1 MEAFLRETKHLLE
14 SAQGDSRKNIHVV
27 LGNESCDLDSAV
39 SALVWAYHLSKQEE
53 TQHKWDVVVPVLN
66 IPRHDFPLRTEVT
79 HFLSTLNHD
88 DSLVFRDDV
97 NINNLHAD
105 GRLSLT
111 LVDHNTLSRADA
123 HLDAVVKEIIDHH
136 SNNRHGDDEEEICVT
151 IETVGSCCTL
161 VAEKILAENCDVIDD
176 GIAKLLLGPILVDTV
191 NLSASAGKATAKDIT
206 MVEELSKLCPDLD
219 KDKMYQELQ
228 EAKADI
234 SGFTSDE
241 ILRKDFKCV
250 TGASM
255 NIGMSSIPMNLNDFV
270 EKPSVERDL
279 HDFCSSKNLRLLV
292 LMSLTLNQDDEAHRQ
307 ISVYS
312 SNTSDSMKDE
322 LLQTLDESSSPEL
335 ILSELE
341 TDSPGV
347 VVFSQ
352 GNVKASRKQV
362 LPLVKDFLTS
372 QENSSTADEEEQ
384 EDEVVTESDMSD
396 INATLLRLS
405 SNANNAN
412 DPLATDDPF
421 DMGDNQGISSPD
433 SSGIDAGSALLDLDL
448 FQGNPNGM
456 PTSESGTFSSAD
468 SAGTLGFTPSSPGSD
483 AVGFGNDTEELLG
496 LDPFGSGQPMDS
508 ATTPVPPSNPF
519 EQSSSDD
526 LFGLDAFMTQP
537 VAASDPTPASFGD
550 PVIHDYAADP
560 FGVSITIDPE
570 AQESESTSVTLSGN
584 NPFGMDGETSSS
596 DLLGLGTL
604 TTSTDS
610 ESQPL
615 SDPFSSI
622 MEMTVHSS
630 VSTTVESSSTDLGD
644 FLNQHPGSPDQE
656 VSKGENGQDA
666 FFVTS
671 SSSNPFPVSDES
683 KNDSFGM
690 DNFGFQTNEPKLEDG
705 FPDPFGGT
713 VVSTS
718 SDVDFESVVMDT
730 SGFGDDYQSG
740 ISEPGVVKEPVEE
753 VSADPSP
760 SFVAG
765 LDEKEISSA
774 SNFDQDE
781 LDVQE
786 GQPEMTPEITITET
800 SDNEKVDSDVEY
812 SDNFEEESPRDVN
825 PEVEDEGFNE
835 NEEAEAAPSLEDEI
849 NEIWD
854 EVKPDEEDDDDYE
867 DEEDIREEDQE
878 VDLVAAPGEKNSRTA
893 DEEDDAEATL
903 SEENIVLD
911 VAPESLAQAVP
922 DVVGDSQENDV
933 QSFLESEMEE
943 TEEQPTEAFIP
954 EKYLQE
960 VDDVVT
966 EEEEQELQAL
976 QQAQLDVEHQAPE
989 ADIPGETLIGTE
1001 NIVSPLIDQEVTE
1014 GPDNFEFKESEPSGS
1029 TEESV
1034 PEEML
1039 FEDDQERSP
1048 VDRQDSLDQDGMT
1061 SDLQDQHSSR
1071 EDEESPLSEPQPVE
1085 EVENVVATMIA
1096 QEMLDAQ
1103 VSILDHQDTQ
1113 EDQES
1118 IPAENLILESS
1129 FAENVQQ
1136 DMVSVLGTGAEVDDK
1151 NQGEIEDKN
1160 VDQSLGDD
1168 SNDEVLDTNNV
1179 DLQVEFTHLKSD
1191 ENAEDQD
1198 SAVEDSDVQP
1208 AMLGDNGGFSD
1219 LLQGGQESERRFSS
1233 PSDDAI
1239 GRTYPEEA
1247 EPLEQL
1253 DEDTQAPVDDVAPL
1267 ESNEVPG
1274 DLPLDLVMEA
1284 ESLERNISPISDD
1297 AQTRSSEITSP
1308 DSEFTSDVISEDPSS
1323 GDSYIVTDLSHDV
1336 TNFQIGDIKEEE
1348 EDQVTESTETTE
1360 VNLVDTTLE
1369 EKLDDFENH
1378 TNGDCDG
1385 SFTEEIPKDLEIGV
1399 IEDHFSEEPQ
1409 VQKDEMERFS
1419 IPTEVGLCD
1428 SGRSSPKVT
1437 EQDNSAMQEE
1447 AHDLVE
1453 GVIKMAKYAYIEQL
1467 HQDQANLREVST
1479 TEHGE
1484 EELSNASEDAWLV
1497 QRAEVAMQ
1505 EHESVV
1511 LATEVLSNGDIVLEA
1526 SSASQEESLLY
1537 PQKLNSDDDDQIIS
1551 ASLIQQEHSAPASV
1565 EVFGNS
1571 LLDEVTPDEQ
1581 QEDANG
1587 VSSLNGDIEEP
1598 ALEHQS
1604 EEILL
1609 ATSLSV
1615 ESTEPQDM
1623 KQTSDGLESSSYEAE
1638 DVLQPDEENYLH
1650 VEPVASVV
1658 EEEISQ
1664 VAVPQEENCL
1674 PVEPRESVFEVESA
1688 EPLDMEH
1695 TREGL
1700 EASSSG
1706 VKDVLQLDEE
1716 NEFPVEPV
1724 ESVFEDKIAQVAVS
1738 QEENCLPVEPVE
1750 SVFEVESAEPLN
1762 MEQTRESFES
1772 STNEAEDVLQ
1782 PDEEK
1787 DLPVEP
1793 VESVVEVESAEPLD
1807 LEQTREGLEA
1817 SSSGFEDVL
1826 QPDEENEFPVEPVE
1840 SVFEDKIAQV
1850 AVSQE
1855 ESCLPVEPVESVFEV
1870 ESAEPL
1876 NMEQTRESFESST
1889 NEAEDVL
1896 QPDEEKDL
1904 PVEPVESVVEVESAE
1919 PLDLEQTREG
1929 LEASSSGFE
1938 DVLQPD
1944 EENEFPVE
1952 PVESVFED
1960 KIAQVAVSQEESC
1973 LPVEP
1978 VESVVEVESTEPLDL
1993 EQTSEGPESSSYE
2006 AEDVL
2011 QPEEENDLPVEPVES
2026 VVEEEISQEENYE
2039 ENDLPVEP
2047 VESVVE
2053 EEISQVVVSQEESPL
2068 MSSTADLEEEEVQDV
2083 SEPEVVAISEA
2094 NTEQGVPLSTEE
2106 NQKDTA
2112 DEEPQS
2118 EIEVNIII
2126 NEEQGLQDVSSKS
2139 EESSLG
2145 KTKLIVEDD
2154 VRDVDIDVERE
2165 DKPAALYGLADILEY
2180 VDPDGNVE
2188 GSADSAVR
2196 PSTLSLPNKS
2206 TPKSHRLLSTGTP
2219 GSALSDTGTPLTPIS
2234 MSSLDMLTPDT
2245 DDILDR
2251 SQDDVAE
2258 EGDSEKLAVP
2268 LAAKRPVSI
2277 DPDMAE
2283 DIHGEWDDKKRLMD
2297 DIVEKER
2304 RKSMTEKPT
2313 HHRELSV
2320 ATAEAM
2326 KNMEGVTLPD
2336 EWQDDEFS
2344 QQKLAGVDSTQEEE
2358 SFFRR
2363 KVPSTDGKLRTRDS
2377 MMSDDGSVE
2386 GMSAW
2391 AERLAGDDNFDEDED
2406 GDLSPLQDDTL
2417 QRARADVEAIPEYT
2431 AKEEM
2436 EDRRNW
2442 RKVCIANKEFT
2453 VDMRAINPYKKVLS
2467 HGGYYGEGV
2476 NAIIVIASCYMPERS
2491 RKDYN
2496 YIMNN
2501 LFLYVIS
2508 TLELLVAQEYMIVYF
2523 HGAAPKDRIPSLNW
2537 MRKCYQMIDRKLRKN
2552 LKGLFIVHPTT
2563 WLRTIVRFTRPFI
2576 SSKFSKKLKF
2586 VENLEELSTMVTM
2599 EYVYVP
2605 DEVRRFDEERYEK
2618 DGGALWGW
2626 IRGRGRSGS
2635 ESGSCYT
2642 MGPDYDT
2649 THHDEE
2655 YIDEMLYCPTSRAA
2669 RRRVSMQL
2677 RRGNFA
2683 LSALSKERAKDFED
2697 FDSSDYIEDDMFG
2710 DIEDDGDEEGGEEDE
2725 EEETD
2730 GGENNLKDEDTVED
2744 VRCHDLHQDLEYD
2757 EEFHPLPRYHPG
2769 EQHRHYLHHPLETVD
2784 LEETRRTPS
2793 GTHIQ
2798 RHKRKQSGKR

>member
-14 SAQGDSRKNIHVV
+14 SAQGDSRKNIHVI
-27 LGNESCDLDSAV
+27 LSNESCDLDSAV
-39 SALVWAYHLSKQEE
+39 SALVWAYHLSKEE

-123 HLDAVVKEIIDHH
+123 HLDAVVKEIIDHR

-151 IETVGSCCTL
+151 IEMVGSCCTL

-234 SGFTSDE
+234 SGFTCDE

-347 VVFSQ
+347 VVYSQ

-412 DPLATDDPF
+412 DPMATDDPF

-537 VAASDPTPASFGD
+537 VAASDPTPAPFGD

-560 FGVSITIDPE
+560 FGVSITVDPE

-604 TTSTDS
+604 TTSTYS

-615 SDPFSSI
+615 SDPFSSM
-622 MEMTVHSS
+622 MESTVHSS

-644 FLNQHPGSPDQE
+644 FLNQQPGSP
-656 VSKGENGQDA
+656 
-666 FFVTS
+666 S
-671 SSSNPFPVSDES
+671 SSSNPFTVSDES

-690 DNFGFQTNEPKLEDG
+690 DNFGFQTSEPKLEDG

-718 SDVDFESVVMDT
+718 SDVYFDSVVMDT

-786 GQPEMTPEITITET
+786 GQPEMRPEITITET

-812 SDNFEEESPRDVN
+812 SDNFEESPRDVN

-835 NEEAEAAPSLEDEI
+835 NEEAGAAPSLEDEI

-867 DEEDIREEDQE
+867 NEEDEREEDQE
-878 VDLVAAPGEKNSRTA
+878 VDQAAAPGEKNSSTA
-893 DEEDDAEATL
+893 DEDDAEATL

-911 VAPESLAQAVP
+911 VAPESIAQEVSE
-922 DVVGDSQENDV
+922 DSEENDV
-933 QSFLESEMEE
+933 QSFQQSEVEE

-960 VDDVVT
+960 VDDVMT

-989 ADIPGETLIGTE
+989 ADIPGETLIGIE
-1001 NIVSPLIDQEVTE
+1001 NIVSPLIDQEVME
-1014 GPDNFEFKESEPSGS
+1014 EPDNFEFKESEPSGS

-1034 PEEML
+1034 PEEMS
-1039 FEDDQERSP
+1039 FEDDQDRSP
-1048 VDRQDSLDQDGMT
+1048 VDDQDLKDQLRLT
-1061 SDLQDQHSSR
+1061 SDLQDQDFTR
-1071 EDEESPLSEPQPVE
+1071 EDDEFSPSEPQPVE

-1103 VSILDHQDTQ
+1103 ESNLDHQDTQ

-1160 VDQSLGDD
+1160 LDQSLGDD

-1208 AMLGDNGGFSD
+1208 AMVGDNGGFSD
-1219 LLQGGQESERRFSS
+1219 LLQGGQESERSFSS
-1233 PSDDAI
+1233 PSDDAME
-1239 GRTYPEEA
+1239 RTYPEEA

-1253 DEDTQAPVDDVAPL
+1253 DEDTLATVDDVAPL

-1284 ESLERNISPISDD
+1284 ESLERNISPISDE

-1348 EDQVTESTETTE
+1348 EEQVTESTESTE

-1378 TNGDCDG
+1378 TNGDGDG
-1385 SFTEEIPKDLEIGV
+1385 SLTEEIPKDLENGV

-1447 AHDLVE
+1447 AQNLVE
-1453 GVIKMAKYAYIEQL
+1453 GVIKMARYAYIEQL

-1511 LATEVLSNGDIVLEA
+1511 PATEVLSNGDIVLEA

-1537 PQKLNSDDDDQIIS
+1537 PQKLNSGDDDQIIS

-1587 VSSLNGDIEEP
+1587 VSSLNGNIEEP
-1598 ALEHQS
+1598 ALEHDS

-1609 ATSLSV
+1609 AASLSV

-1623 KQTSDGLESSSYEAE
+1623 EQTSDGLESSSYEAE
-1638 DVLQPDEENYLH
+1638 DVLQPDEESCLP
-1650 VEPVASVV
+1650 VEPVESVF
-1658 EEEISQ
+1658 EDKFAQ
-1664 VAVPQEENCL
+1664 VAVPQEESCL
-1674 PVEPRESVFEVESA
+1674 PVEPVESVFEVEPA

-1700 EASSSG
+1700 EVSSSG
-1706 VKDVLQLDEE
+1706 V
-1716 NEFPVEPV
+1716 
-1724 ESVFEDKIAQVAVS
+1724 
-1738 QEENCLPVEPVE
+1738 
-1750 SVFEVESAEPLN
+1750 
-1762 MEQTRESFES
+1762 
-1772 STNEAEDVLQ
+1772 
-1782 PDEEK
+1782 
-1787 DLPVEP
+1787 
-1793 VESVVEVESAEPLD
+1793 
-1807 LEQTREGLEA
+1807 
-1817 SSSGFEDVL
+1817 EDVL

-1876 NMEQTRESFESST
+1876 
-1889 NEAEDVL
+1889 
-1896 QPDEEKDL
+1896 
-1904 PVEPVESVVEVESAE
+1904 
-1919 PLDLEQTREG
+1919 DLEHTREG
-1929 LEASSSGFE
+1929 LEVSSSGVE

-1978 VESVVEVESTEPLDL
+1978 VESVVEVESAEPLDL
-1993 EQTSEGPESSSYE
+1993 EQTRDGLESSSYE

-2011 QPEEENDLPVEPVES
+2011 QPKEENDLPVEPVES
-2026 VVEEEISQEENYE
+2026 VVEKEISQEENYE

-2053 EEISQVVVSQEESPL
+2053 EEISQVVVSQEESL

-2106 NQKDTA
+2106 NPRDTA

-2118 EIEVNIII
+2118 EIEVNVII

-2154 VRDVDIDVERE
+2154 VKDVDIDVERE

-2268 LAAKRPVSI
+2268 LAAKRSVSI

-2406 GDLSPLQDDTL
+2406 GDLSPLQASSQEQRNRKSSMKKVVHIPAELDISIDAEVNGSATPAILTPTSTEMSWDDDSL
-2417 QRARADVEAIPEYT
+2417 QRARSDVEAIPEYT

-2725 EEETD
+2725 EEEAG